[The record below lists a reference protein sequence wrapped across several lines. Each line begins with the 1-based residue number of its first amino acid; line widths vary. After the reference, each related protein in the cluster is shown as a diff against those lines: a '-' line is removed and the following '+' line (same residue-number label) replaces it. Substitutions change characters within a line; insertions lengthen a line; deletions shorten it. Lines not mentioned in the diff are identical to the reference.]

1 MTAKRLTVLLI
12 AILFMIFALWCV
24 ATANQMYEALL
35 EADLSQH
42 QDQTLPGEAV
52 IAYMAVAMTSSA
64 TGFVGALLF
73 LVASL
78 LLAALIYKLRGHLR
92 LIPTGILVLGWII
105 IFLV

>member
-1 MTAKRLTVLLI
+1 MTAKRLTVLII

-24 ATANQMYEALL
+24 ATANQMNEALL

>member
-1 MTAKRLTVLLI
+1 MTTKRLTVLII
-12 AILFMIFALWCV
+12 AILFIIFALWCV
-24 ATANQMYEALL
+24 ATANQMNEALL

-42 QDQTLPGEAV
+42 RDQTLPGEAV
-52 IAYMAVAMTSSA
+52 IAYMAVAMTSSV

>member
-1 MTAKRLTVLLI
+1 MTAKRLTVLII

-52 IAYMAVAMTSSA
+52 IAFMAVAMTSSA
-64 TGFVGALLF
+64 TGFVGVLFFAASAILLI
-73 LVASL
+73 
-78 LLAALIYKLRGHLR
+78 ALICKFQNRLR
-92 LIPTGILVLGWII
+92 LLPIGLLVLGTALM
-105 IFLV
+105 FLV

>member
-1 MTAKRLTVLLI
+1 MTAKRLTVLII
-12 AILFMIFALWCV
+12 AILFIIFALWCV
-24 ATANQMYEALL
+24 ASANQMNEALL

-52 IAYMAVAMTSSA
+52 IAFMAVAMTASFA
-64 TGFVGALLF
+64 GVVGALFF
-73 LVASL
+73 LVASV